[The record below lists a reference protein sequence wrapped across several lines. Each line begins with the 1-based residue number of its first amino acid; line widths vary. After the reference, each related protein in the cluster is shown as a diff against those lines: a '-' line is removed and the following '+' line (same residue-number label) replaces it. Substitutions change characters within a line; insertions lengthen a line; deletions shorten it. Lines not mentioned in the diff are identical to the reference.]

1 MKTAAKIICVIAVVA
16 LSVMPTT
23 AVAMRS
29 SPDAEFER
37 AMKKGAQARLEIR
50 VVDDE
55 GAPVSNA
62 TVKVLFNMLTPG
74 GGEIVTVTT
83 DTNGVAVA
91 EGKTN
96 DAIRYRVEKE
106 GYYKSEE
113 GMDMYNMSHRYDVKG
128 GRWQP
133 WGMQK
138 EIVLRPIKN
147 PVAIRTPVD
156 WRWTREANQWIGFDL
171 EKSAFVSPYGD
182 GQTTD
187 FEIYFEWDGGL
198 GRKYSGVVKKIRFPQ
213 KFSGGYYEDV
223 CSFSSFKGAYS
234 ANPEAEYVTQ
244 FEFYEKELRDP
255 NTGIVKKRDF
265 KGFDPGKVLVVH
277 SRCKTD
283 DQGNLTS
290 ARYFQ
295 MSNLQFSCGEKGVA
309 LRCGIVYNPVEN
321 DTNLEPK

>member
-1 MKTAAKIICVIAVVA
+1 MKKSTVAMLAFVVA
-16 LSVMPTT
+16 TLASP
-23 AVAMRS
+23 ALAMS
-29 SPDAEFER
+29 APSTFQEAYQ
-37 AMKKGAQARLEIR
+37 KGAEARVEFK
-50 VVDDE
+50 VVDDL
-55 GAPVSNA
+55 GLPVSGA
-62 TVKVLFNMLTPG
+62 TINVFFDMVDRGMG
-74 GGEIVTVTT
+74 RRIIGDT
-83 DTNGVAVA
+83 DTNGVYVA
-91 EGKTN
+91 EAKTMGVLE
-96 DAIRYRVEKE
+96 IKVSRE
-106 GYYKSEE
+106 GYYSSTDRISFI
-113 GMDMYNMSHRYDVKG
+113 DMGREHDVKG

-265 KGFDPGKVLVVH
+265 KGFDPGKVLVVR

>member
-1 MKTAAKIICVIAVVA
+1 MKTTTMMICIAAVVA
-16 LSVMPTT
+16 LMSPTT

-62 TVKVLFNMLTPG
+62 TVKVLFNILTPG

-113 GMDMYNMSHRYDVKG
+113 GMDMYNMSHRYEVKD

-138 EIVLRPIKN
+138 EIVLL
-147 PVAIRTPVD
+147 PVKDPQAQRAGTPGWKRTNLLK
-156 WRWTREANQWIGFDL
+156 EWIGFDL
-171 EKSAFVSPYGD
+171 NA
-182 GQTTD
+182 
-187 FEIYFEWDGGL
+187 
-198 GRKYSGVVKKIRFPQ
+198 
-213 KFSGGYYEDV
+213 
-223 CSFSSFKGAYS
+223 
-234 ANPEAEYVTQ
+234 AN
-244 FEFYEKELRDP
+244 LR
-255 NTGIVKKRDF
+255 
-265 KGFDPGKVLVVH
+265 
-277 SRCKTD
+277 
-283 DQGNLTS
+283 
-290 ARYFQ
+290 
-295 MSNLQFSCGEKGVA
+295 
-309 LRCGIVYNPVEN
+309 
-321 DTNLEPK
+321 